1 MTDPSPSLADNAGVR
16 IFPPGIFIGGLVIGY
31 VIQWFWPL
39 PILPADM
46 TLAARVFGV
55 LVFIIG
61 ICFIALA
68 MGAFR
73 RAGTSVVP
81 VEPTTALTFEG
92 PYTFTRNPMYLG
104 MALILGGLAFA
115 GNALWP
121 LLMLIPA
128 IVIVQ
133 TQVIARE
140 EAYLERKFGAE
151 YLAFKARVRRWI

>member
-1 MTDPSPSLADNAGVR
+1 MPDPSAAPDNAGVR
-16 IFPPGIFIGGLVIGY
+16 IFPPAVFIGALIVGY
-31 VIQWFWPL
+31 VVQWLWPL

-46 TLAARVFGV
+46 AIAIRILGGL
-55 LVFIIG
+55 LVFIG
-61 ICFIALA
+61 ICFISLA

-81 VEPTTALTFEG
+81 IEPTTALTFEG

-104 MALILGGLAFA
+104 MAAILAGLAGV

-121 LLMLIPA
+121 LLASIPA
-128 IVIVQ
+128 IIIVQ
-133 TQVIARE
+133 TQVIAKE

-151 YLAFKARVRRWI
+151 YLAFKSRVRRWL